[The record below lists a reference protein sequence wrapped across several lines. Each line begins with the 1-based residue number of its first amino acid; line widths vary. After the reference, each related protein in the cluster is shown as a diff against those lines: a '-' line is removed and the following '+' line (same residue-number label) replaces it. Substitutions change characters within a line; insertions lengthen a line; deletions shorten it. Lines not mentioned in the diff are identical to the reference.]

1 VPDIVDPATRSRM
14 MAGIRSKNTRPEIAI
29 RTALHRAGLRYRLHA
44 KDVPGKPDMV
54 FPRFRAAVF
63 VHGCFW
69 HGHDC
74 PLFRLPENR
83 REFWKSKIDRN
94 RSRDAEVIAKLS
106 ASGWRTL
113 TIWECSIR
121 GRGTIGLDETARI
134 AAAWVRN
141 KLPNDE
147 VRGRKN
153 PDQVV
158 IPTG

>member
-1 VPDIVDPATRSRM
+1 M